1 MRLVSVCVL
10 SMGFAGAAAAQD
22 GPSFDCSRAESSA
35 EELVCGDAALAEI
48 DRRLAEVYGA
58 ALAAAEGLDA
68 GAAEAAGTLKAM
80 QRGWIKGR
88 DECWKA
94 ADLRACVETSYLT
107 REAEL
112 VATWMLQAP
121 FAQARWVCEGNPAN
135 EVYVTYYDT
144 PLPALRVEYG
154 DAIDAMHLSLAA
166 SGARYE
172 GSFGRSFWEKG
183 GEAMFVWA
191 EGTEMSCEIA
201 E

>member
-1 MRLVSVCVL
+1 MRYISVCFVL
-10 SMGFAGAAAAQD
+10 IGIAGAAAAQD

-35 EELVCGDAALAEI
+35 EELVCDDAALAAM

-68 GAAEAAGTLKAM
+68 GAAEAASTLKAM

-94 ADLRACVETSYLT
+94 ADLRACVETAYLT

-121 FAQARWVCEGNPAN
+121 FAQARWICEGNPAN
-135 EVYVTYYDT
+135 EVHATYYDT
-144 PLPALRVEYG
+144 ALPALRVEYG
-154 DAIDAMHLSLAA
+154 DGIEAMHLAPSG

-172 GSFGRSFWEKG
+172 GTFGRSFWEKG

>member
-1 MRLVSVCVL
+1 MGLGSGCVL

-135 EVYVTYYDT
+135 EVYLTYYDT

-183 GEAMFVWA
+183 GEAMLVWA